1 MHVNENIY
9 YITLWHYHK
18 AIKIFFFFFLDWKCF
33 YWGECNRPAWS
44 GKIFED
50 RQISLLD
57 LETEISLLEISV
69 YLKKKKVLGPVEILL

>member
-18 AIKIFFFFFLDWKCF
+18 DFWDWNCF
-33 YWGECNRPAWS
+33 YWREYGRPEWS

-50 RQISLLD
+50 RQISLLVS
-57 LETEISLLEISV
+57 ETEISLLEISV
-69 YLKKKKVLGPVEILL
+69 YLKKKKVLEPVEILL